1 MAGSW
6 RPVRRLLGTAAAI
19 AFVSGF
25 LTGSAMAQSN
35 SGRAVFSTGADFSH
49 ACFSAASGE
58 SALDSSRG
66 RTLDTTS
73 SLFEG
78 TKGLNSVTFTTGR
91 GPGGRHL
98 RLQHRV
104 LGDGVLR
111 KSEVRR

>member
-66 RTLDTTS
+66 RTWTRPPVCLRAPRVSTAS
-73 SLFEG
+73 HSP
-78 TKGLNSVTFTTGR
+78 
-91 GPGGRHL
+91 PGGV
-98 RLQHRV
+98 QAV
-104 LGDGVLR
+104 ATFGFSSGY
-111 KSEVRR
+111 

>member
-49 ACFSAASGE
+49 ACFFRGIRRERSGLI
-58 SALDSSRG
+58 ARPYM
-66 RTLDTTS
+66 DTTS

-78 TKGLNSVTFTTGR
+78 TKGLNSVTFTIGR

-111 KSEVRR
+111 KSEVRS